1 MSRQAFAA
9 FSDKQ
14 VGTLEVG
21 RLADLAVLS
30 QDIFSVPPETIG
42 KTRVL
47 TTMVGGKVE
56 CAFSAHED
64 RAKSRNPA
72 SAATPIVT
80 YIPRSVTYN
89 SEVWAHV
96 GRVP

>member
-1 MSRQAFAA
+1 MSREVFAA
-9 FSDKQ
+9 LSDKQ

-21 RLADLAVLS
+21 KLADLAALS

-56 CAFSAHED
+56 CAFRRTRTAP
-64 RAKSRNPA
+64 RAGIRP
-72 SAATPIVT
+72 
-80 YIPRSVTYN
+80 
-89 SEVWAHV
+89 
-96 GRVP
+96 GRQP